1 MRIKELFTVPEGT
14 KVTERMFCKVL
25 ISSICSILLCMACLV
40 STTWAWF
47 SVSIENTD
55 NKIIIATVNPRVKIK
70 QNNLDTVEPSN
81 GSYELKAGNYFV
93 EVELENDATESDAFG
108 ARTGPV
114 YLVMPVIRADNTE
127 ESYFIKI
134 ENGCD
139 SITRELMIG
148 DESVNISFSVSWV
161 QPAAANPIGSKCLL
175 IGETGTEQT
184 DTLTTETTSEPLTED
199 SVEVGADDTADLAK
213 EAATGLSVGVETDSV
228 AGFPIDDVTEATADP
243 STEPSIVPLPE

>member
-1 MRIKELFTVPEGT
+1 MRIKELFTIPEGT
-14 KVTERMFCKVL
+14 KVTEKMFSKVL
-25 ISSICSILLCMACLV
+25 LSSICSILLCMACLV

-47 SVSIENTD
+47 AVSIENTC
-55 NKIIIATVNPRVKIK
+55 NEIIIATVNPKVKIK
-70 QNNLDTVEPSN
+70 QDNLGAVEPSN
-81 GSYELKAGNYFV
+81 GSYELKTGNYLI

-108 ARTGPV
+108 YRTGPM
-114 YLVMPVIRADNTE
+114 YLVMPVIRADNTAE
-127 ESYFIKI
+127 NYFIKI

-139 SITRELMIG
+139 SITRELIIG

-184 DTLTTETTSEPLTED
+184 DTLTTEMTSEPITED
-199 SVEVGADDTADLAK
+199 SVEVGADGTEDITT
-213 EAATGLSVGVETDSV
+213 EATTGLSVGVETDSV
-228 AGFPIDDVTEATADP
+228 AGFPDDDVIEVTADP